1 MSTVCLLQ
9 RVLLL
14 VLFRICLYE
23 SYIIQ
28 VSDGLCRSDNLCHF
42 CIKVASV
49 LICISVIH
57 VLTTFI
63 LCYVNFL
70 VKLSPLE
77 KIYNTNNVHHIHSNE
92 KKKIATFIYLF
103 IFYKSQLYHSSKRY
117 SLICCFDGGGE
128 RCVTRQ
134 SKSSHRCWIWV
145 EIWSLRGP

>member
-1 MSTVCLLQ
+1 MSLTLSRFLMVCVGVTTSVISALRWLL
-9 RVLLL
+9 
-14 VLFRICLYE
+14 F
-23 SYIIQ
+23 S
-28 VSDGLCRSDNLCHF
+28 S
-42 CIKVASV
+42 A
-49 LICISVIH
+49 SVIH

-70 VKLSPLE
+70 VKLSPFE

-128 RCVTRQ
+128 RCLTRQ
-134 SKSSHRCWIWV
+134 SKSSHRC
-145 EIWSLRGP
+145 